1 MKVNLKTAQIL
12 VQLLKGDSFAY
23 SKIKNSFI
31 VELLKE
37 NILSISGKHH
47 KKVWLMN
54 AEQLK
59 LYLSNQYNIEN
70 IETYIRAI
78 KNPNT
83 SRADFVKLTG
93 DSKLS
98 KERTFKGFLVN
109 SYQAISAK
117 LNSEE
122 LIINPPQ
129 GTFVFIYDFENFNI
143 PKNVTIIGV
152 ENPRNFRHIYEQ
164 SYLFNEIEPL
174 FISRYPQIQNK
185 DVVRWLK
192 QIPNKYLHF
201 GDFDFAGIN
210 IYLSEY
216 KKYLG
221 DRANFFV
228 PKSIKEDIKFG
239 SRKRFDIQKA
249 KFNKNEIQE
258 ADLLNLITVIEKKQK
273 GLDQEYYI
281 KTKHNKK
288 YIAFGK

>member
-1 MKVNLKTAQIL
+1 MKVNLKTAQTL
-12 VQLLKGDSFAY
+12 VQLLKGETFAY

-31 VELLKE
+31 DELLQE
-37 NILSISGKHH
+37 NILNISGKHR
-47 KKVWLMN
+47 KKVWLTN
-54 AEQLK
+54 AGQLK

-109 SYQAISAK
+109 SYQAISTK

-122 LIINPPQ
+122 LIINPPK

-143 PKNVTIIGV
+143 PENVTIIGV

-164 SYLFNEIEPL
+164 SHLFNEIEPL
-174 FISRYPQIQNK
+174 FISRYPQMQNK
-185 DVVRWLK
+185 DVIRWLK

-210 IYLSEY
+210 IYLNEY
-216 KKYLG
+216 KKHLG
-221 DRANFFV
+221 DRTNFFV

-258 ADLLNLITVIEKKQK
+258 PDLIDLITIIEKEQK

-281 KTKHNKK
+281 KTKHNN
-288 YIAFGK
+288 